1 MLQYHGTCFGGE
13 NWYFQRGEVRTCLP
27 CHVHLSKFGG
37 TTDEPSSSEGA
48 FDVLPTDMY
57 VKCRGLL
64 WQRAQAVRKHS
75 SVPVPVQHSYYGGTN
90 KNSRSQNH
98 TVLLICR
105 FTYFTGIITSLQ
117 YSTISLRYPSQSL
130 SVTIHH
136 CNLQRISGKSKLC
149 VRQHH

>member
-1 MLQYHGTCFGGE
+1 MRLVLQYHGTCFGGE

-98 TVLLICR
+98 IVLLCSHTQKQNARVVAFHIPYR
-105 FTYFTGIITSLQ
+105 HQHNTAILHN
-117 YSTISLRYPSQSL
+117 L
-130 SVTIHH
+130 S
-136 CNLQRISGKSKLC
+136 
-149 VRQHH
+149 